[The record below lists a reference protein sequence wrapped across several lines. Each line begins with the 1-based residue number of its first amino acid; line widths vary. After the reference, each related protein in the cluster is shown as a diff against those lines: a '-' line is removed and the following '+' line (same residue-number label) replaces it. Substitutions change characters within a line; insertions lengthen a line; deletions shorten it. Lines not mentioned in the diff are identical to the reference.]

1 MQHRDVVMQLI
12 NKCCLFIC
20 RAIFGLIVAVTAH
33 GASSIEIESSSLP
46 PDPGK
51 EGKRTL
57 MGIDSDSDG
66 LRDDV
71 QRYIYLTYPDRPN
84 VQGALTQYALL
95 LQKTVDPNREI
106 GTGRALA
113 NEKGEAMDCLNY
125 FMRDEIYQ
133 VTQRLKA
140 EVINTY
146 DRAKKYLAYDEELI
160 GGIFSASDLP
170 FDETHQLCEFEI
182 QF

>member
-1 MQHRDVVMQLI
+1 
-12 NKCCLFIC
+12 
-20 RAIFGLIVAVTAH
+20 
-33 GASSIEIESSSLP
+33 
-46 PDPGK
+46 
-51 EGKRTL
+51 

-113 NEKGEAMDCLNY
+113 NEKGEAMGCVHH
-125 FMRDEIYQ
+125 FMPDEFYEA
-133 VTQRLKA
+133 TRRLKA
-140 EVINTY
+140 EIINTY
-146 DRAKKYLAYDEELI
+146 DRAKKYLAYDEEL
-160 GGIFSASDLP
+160 
-170 FDETHQLCEFEI
+170 
-182 QF
+182 